1 MATGKETG
9 DFMAHKASADRS
21 RLRSILAG
29 STGNMVE
36 TFDWF
41 VYAAFA
47 LYFAPAFF
55 PKGDQTAQLLGSAA
69 VYAVGFL
76 ARPFGAWIM
85 GLYGDRSG
93 RRAAMIASVALMCL
107 GSLIIGLCPGYA
119 QIGIAAPAILVFA
132 RILQGVSMGGE
143 YGASATYLS
152 EMASRDRRGFWSGVF
167 YSTLMSGQLLAL
179 LLLLAL
185 TALLPP
191 DQMNAWGWRVAFI
204 VGALMATAV
213 LFMRRGMEET
223 PSFKA
228 RDGSRTATW
237 RLLTEHP
244 RETMMVFGLTAGGT
258 LAYYTFGTYMQK
270 FLVNTSGF
278 SKDQSNLITT
288 AALACFVLMQPVS
301 GALSDRFGR
310 RALLLAFGV
319 GGVLMTW
326 PVLSTL
332 AVTREPMTA
341 FLLVL
346 GSLAVI
352 SGYTSVS
359 AIVKAEMFPTEI
371 RALGVALPYAI
382 ANALFGG
389 SAEFIALSFKKAG
402 FEPGFYIYVTAVIGV
417 SLLTYLLMP
426 DTRRTSRILE
436 D

>member
-1 MATGKETG
+1 MAQDPQTE
-9 DFMAHKASADRS
+9 RS

-29 STGNMVE
+29 SAGNMVE

-47 LYFAPAFF
+47 LYFAPVFF

-85 GLYGDRSG
+85 GLYGDRAG
-93 RRAAMIASVALMCL
+93 RRAAMIVAVGLMCL

-119 QIGIAAPAILVFA
+119 QIGLAAPAILVLA

-152 EMASRDRRGFWSGVF
+152 EMASRDRRGFWSGIF

-185 TALLPP
+185 TAILPP
-191 DQMNAWGWRVAFI
+191 EQMNAWGWRVAFI

-213 LFMRRGMEET
+213 LVMRRGMEET

-237 RLLTEHP
+237 RLVSEHP

-278 SKDQSNLITT
+278 SRDQSNLITT
-288 AALACFVLMQPVS
+288 AALACFVLMQPLS

-310 RALLLAFGV
+310 RALLLAFGI
-319 GGVLMTW
+319 GGVAMTW

-332 AVTREPMTA
+332 AETREPLTA

-346 GSLAVI
+346 GSLAVV

-389 SAEFIALSFKKAG
+389 TAEFIALSFKQAG
-402 FEPGFYIYVTAVIGV
+402 FEPGFYIYVTVVIGM
-417 SLLTYLLMP
+417 SLVTYLIMP

>member
-1 MATGKETG
+1 
-9 DFMAHKASADRS
+9 
-21 RLRSILAG
+21 
-29 STGNMVE
+29 MVE

-47 LYFAPAFF
+47 LYFAPIFF

-85 GLYGDRSG
+85 GLYGDRAG
-93 RRAAMIASVALMCL
+93 RRAAMILAVGLMCL

-119 QIGIAAPAILVFA
+119 QIGLAAPAILVLA

-152 EMASRDRRGFWSGVF
+152 EMAARDRRGFWSGIF

-185 TALLPP
+185 TAVLPP
-191 DQMNAWGWRVAFI
+191 EAMNAWGWRVAFI

-213 LFMRRGMEET
+213 LLMRRGMDET

-237 RLLTEHP
+237 RLVTEHP
-244 RETMMVFGLTAGGT
+244 RETLMVFGLTAGGT

-270 FLVNTSGF
+270 FLVNTSGL
-278 SKDQSNLITT
+278 SRDQSNLITT
-288 AALACFVLMQPVS
+288 AALACFVLMQPLS

-310 RALLLAFGV
+310 RALLLAFGI
-319 GGVLMTW
+319 GGVAMTW

-332 AVTREPMTA
+332 AETREPLTA

-346 GSLAVI
+346 GSLAVV

-389 SAEFIALSFKKAG
+389 TAEFIALSFKQAG

-417 SLLTYLLMP
+417 SLVTYLLMP

>member
-1 MATGKETG
+1 MAQDPQAE
-9 DFMAHKASADRS
+9 RS

-29 STGNMVE
+29 SAGNMVE

-47 LYFAPAFF
+47 LYFAPVFF

-85 GLYGDRSG
+85 GLYGDRAG
-93 RRAAMIASVALMCL
+93 RRAAMILAVGLMCL

-119 QIGIAAPAILVFA
+119 QIGLAAPAILVLA

-152 EMASRDRRGFWSGVF
+152 EMASRDRRGFWSGIF

-185 TALLPP
+185 TSVLPP

-237 RLLTEHP
+237 RLVTDHP
-244 RETMMVFGLTAGGT
+244 RETLMVFGLTAGGT

-278 SKDQSNLITT
+278 SRDQSNLITT
-288 AALACFVLMQPVS
+288 AALACFVLMQPLS

-310 RALLLAFGV
+310 RALLLAFGI
-319 GGVLMTW
+319 GGVAMTW

-332 AVTREPMTA
+332 AVTTDPVTA
-341 FLLVL
+341 FLMVL
-346 GSLAVI
+346 GSLAVV

-389 SAEFIALSFKKAG
+389 TAEFIALSFKQAG
-402 FEPGFYIYVTAVIGV
+402 FEPGFYIYVTVVIGM
-417 SLLTYLLMP
+417 SLVTYLIMP
-426 DTRRTSRILE
+426 DTRRTSRIIE

>member
-1 MATGKETG
+1 MAQ
-9 DFMAHKASADRS
+9 DPKAERS

-29 STGNMVE
+29 SAGNMVE

-47 LYFAPAFF
+47 LYFAPIFF

-85 GLYGDRSG
+85 GLYGDRAG
-93 RRAAMIASVALMCL
+93 RRAAMILAVGLMCL

-119 QIGIAAPAILVFA
+119 QIGLAAPAILVLA

-152 EMASRDRRGFWSGVF
+152 EMAARDRRGFWSGIF

-185 TALLPP
+185 TAVLPP
-191 DQMNAWGWRVAFI
+191 EAMNAWGWRVAFI

-213 LFMRRGMEET
+213 LLMRRGMDET

-237 RLLTEHP
+237 RLVTEHP
-244 RETMMVFGLTAGGT
+244 RETLMVFGLTAGGT

-278 SKDQSNLITT
+278 SRDQSNLITT
-288 AALACFVLMQPVS
+288 AALACFVLMQPLS

-310 RALLLAFGV
+310 RALLLAFGI
-319 GGVLMTW
+319 GGVAMTW

-332 AVTREPMTA
+332 AETREPLTA

-346 GSLAVI
+346 GSLAVV

-389 SAEFIALSFKKAG
+389 TAEFIALSFKQAG

-417 SLLTYLLMP
+417 SLVTYLFMP

>member
-1 MATGKETG
+1 MAAGKETG
-9 DFMAHKASADRS
+9 DFMAHEASADRS

-29 STGNMVE
+29 SAGNMVE

-93 RRAAMIASVALMCL
+93 RRAAMIASVGLMCL

-179 LLLLAL
+179 FLLLAL

-417 SLLTYLLMP
+417 SLATYLLMP
-426 DTRRTSRILE
+426 DTRATSRILE

>member
-1 MATGKETG
+1 MAQDPQAE
-9 DFMAHKASADRS
+9 RS

-29 STGNMVE
+29 SAGNMVE

-47 LYFAPAFF
+47 LYFAPVFF

-85 GLYGDRSG
+85 GLYGDRAG
-93 RRAAMIASVALMCL
+93 RRAAMIVAVGLMCL

-119 QIGIAAPAILVFA
+119 QIGLAAPAILVLA

-152 EMASRDRRGFWSGVF
+152 EMASRDRRGFWSGIF

-185 TALLPP
+185 TAVLPP
-191 DQMNAWGWRVAFI
+191 EQMNAWGWRVAFI

-213 LFMRRGMEET
+213 LVMRRGMEET

-237 RLLTEHP
+237 RLVSEHP

-278 SKDQSNLITT
+278 SRDQSNLITT
-288 AALACFVLMQPVS
+288 AALACFVLMQPLS

-310 RALLLAFGV
+310 RALLLAFGI
-319 GGVLMTW
+319 GGVAMTW

-332 AVTREPMTA
+332 AETREPLTA

-346 GSLAVI
+346 GSLAVV

-389 SAEFIALSFKKAG
+389 TAEFIALSFKQAG
-402 FEPGFYIYVTAVIGV
+402 FEPGFYIYVTVVIGM
-417 SLLTYLLMP
+417 SLATYLVMP
-426 DTRRTSRILE
+426 DTRRTSRIIE

>member
-1 MATGKETG
+1 MAQDPQAE
-9 DFMAHKASADRS
+9 RS

-29 STGNMVE
+29 SAGNMVE

-47 LYFAPAFF
+47 LYFAPVFF

-85 GLYGDRSG
+85 GLYGDRAG
-93 RRAAMIASVALMCL
+93 RRAAMILAVGLMCL

-119 QIGIAAPAILVFA
+119 QIGLAAPAILVLA

-152 EMASRDRRGFWSGVF
+152 EMASRDRRGFWSGIF

-185 TALLPP
+185 TSVLPP

-237 RLLTEHP
+237 RLVTDHP
-244 RETMMVFGLTAGGT
+244 RETLMVFGLTAGGT

-278 SKDQSNLITT
+278 SRDQSNLITT
-288 AALACFVLMQPVS
+288 AALACFVLMQPLS

-310 RALLLAFGV
+310 RALLLAFGI
-319 GGVLMTW
+319 GGVAMTW

-332 AVTREPMTA
+332 AGTREPLTA

-346 GSLAVI
+346 GSLAVV

-389 SAEFIALSFKKAG
+389 TAEFIALSFKQAG
-402 FEPGFYIYVTAVIGV
+402 FEPGFYIYVTVVIGM
-417 SLLTYLLMP
+417 SLATYLVMP
-426 DTRRTSRILE
+426 DTRRTSRIIE

>member
-1 MATGKETG
+1 MAQDPQAE
-9 DFMAHKASADRS
+9 RS

-29 STGNMVE
+29 SAGNMVE

-47 LYFAPAFF
+47 LYFAPVFF

-85 GLYGDRSG
+85 GLYGDRAG
-93 RRAAMIASVALMCL
+93 RRAAMILAVGLMCL

-119 QIGIAAPAILVFA
+119 QIGLAAPAILVLA

-152 EMASRDRRGFWSGVF
+152 EMASRDRRGFWSGIF

-185 TALLPP
+185 TAILPP
-191 DQMNAWGWRVAFI
+191 EQMNAWGWRVAFI

-237 RLLTEHP
+237 RLVTDHP
-244 RETMMVFGLTAGGT
+244 RETLMVFGLTAGGT

-278 SKDQSNLITT
+278 SRDQSNLITT
-288 AALACFVLMQPVS
+288 AALACFVLMQPLS

-310 RALLLAFGV
+310 RALLLAFGI
-319 GGVLMTW
+319 GGVAMTW

-332 AVTREPMTA
+332 AETREPLTA

-346 GSLAVI
+346 GSLAVV

-389 SAEFIALSFKKAG
+389 TAEFIALSFKQAG
-402 FEPGFYIYVTAVIGV
+402 FEPGFYIYVTVVIGM
-417 SLLTYLLMP
+417 SLATYLVMP
-426 DTRRTSRILE
+426 DTRRTSRIIE

>member
-1 MATGKETG
+1 MAQ
-9 DFMAHKASADRS
+9 DPKAERS

-29 STGNMVE
+29 SAGNMVE

-47 LYFAPAFF
+47 LYFAPIFF

-85 GLYGDRSG
+85 GLYGDRAG
-93 RRAAMIASVALMCL
+93 RRAAMILAVGLMCL

-119 QIGIAAPAILVFA
+119 QIGLAAPAILVLA

-152 EMASRDRRGFWSGVF
+152 EMAARDRRGFWSGIF

-185 TALLPP
+185 TTVLPP
-191 DQMNAWGWRVAFI
+191 EAMNAWGWRVAFI

-213 LFMRRGMEET
+213 LLMRRGMDET

-237 RLLTEHP
+237 RLVTEHP
-244 RETMMVFGLTAGGT
+244 RETLMVFGLTAGGT

-278 SKDQSNLITT
+278 SRDQSNLITT
-288 AALACFVLMQPVS
+288 AALACFVLMQPLS

-310 RALLLAFGV
+310 RALLLAFGI
-319 GGVLMTW
+319 GGVAMTW

-332 AVTREPMTA
+332 AETREPLTA

-346 GSLAVI
+346 GSLAVV

-389 SAEFIALSFKKAG
+389 TAEFIALSFKQAG
-402 FEPGFYIYVTAVIGV
+402 FEPGFYVYVTAVIGV
-417 SLLTYLLMP
+417 SLVTYLLMP

>member
-1 MATGKETG
+1 MAQDPQAE
-9 DFMAHKASADRS
+9 RS

-29 STGNMVE
+29 SAGNMVE

-47 LYFAPAFF
+47 LYFAPVFF
-55 PKGDQTAQLLGSAA
+55 PRGDQTAQLLGSAA

-85 GLYGDRSG
+85 GLYGDRAG
-93 RRAAMIASVALMCL
+93 RRAAMIVAVGLMCL

-119 QIGIAAPAILVFA
+119 QIGLAAPAILVLA

-152 EMASRDRRGFWSGVF
+152 EMASRDRRGFWSGIF

-185 TALLPP
+185 TAVLPP
-191 DQMNAWGWRVAFI
+191 EQMNAWGWRVAFI

-213 LFMRRGMEET
+213 LVMRRGMEET

-237 RLLTEHP
+237 RLVSEHP

-278 SKDQSNLITT
+278 SRDHSNLITT
-288 AALACFVLMQPVS
+288 AALACFVLMQPLS

-310 RALLLAFGV
+310 RALLLAFGI
-319 GGVLMTW
+319 GGVAMTW

-332 AVTREPMTA
+332 AETREPLTA

-346 GSLAVI
+346 GSLAVV

-389 SAEFIALSFKKAG
+389 TAEFIALSFKQAG
-402 FEPGFYIYVTAVIGV
+402 FEPGFYIYVTVVIGM
-417 SLLTYLLMP
+417 SLVTYLIMP

>member
-1 MATGKETG
+1 
-9 DFMAHKASADRS
+9 MAHKASADRS

>member
-1 MATGKETG
+1 MAQDPQAER
-9 DFMAHKASADRS
+9 A

-29 STGNMVE
+29 SAGNMVE

-47 LYFAPAFF
+47 LYFAPVFF

-85 GLYGDRSG
+85 GLYGDRAG
-93 RRAAMIASVALMCL
+93 RRAAMILAVGLMCL

-119 QIGIAAPAILVFA
+119 QIGLAAPAILVLA

-152 EMASRDRRGFWSGVF
+152 EMASRDRRGFWSGIF

-185 TALLPP
+185 TSVLPP

-237 RLLTEHP
+237 RLVTDHP
-244 RETMMVFGLTAGGT
+244 RETLMVFGLTAGGT

-278 SKDQSNLITT
+278 SRDQSNLITT
-288 AALACFVLMQPVS
+288 AALACFVLMQPLS

-310 RALLLAFGV
+310 RALLLAFGI
-319 GGVLMTW
+319 GGVAMTW

-332 AVTREPMTA
+332 AVTTDPVTA
-341 FLLVL
+341 FLMVL
-346 GSLAVI
+346 GSLAVV

-389 SAEFIALSFKKAG
+389 TAEFIALSFKQAG
-402 FEPGFYIYVTAVIGV
+402 FEPGFYIYVTVVIGM
-417 SLLTYLLMP
+417 SLVTYMIMP
-426 DTRRTSRILE
+426 DTRRTSRIIE

>member
-1 MATGKETG
+1 MAQDPQAE
-9 DFMAHKASADRS
+9 RS

-29 STGNMVE
+29 SAGNMVE

-47 LYFAPAFF
+47 LYFAPVFF

-85 GLYGDRSG
+85 GLYGDRAG
-93 RRAAMIASVALMCL
+93 RRAAMIVAVGLMCL

-119 QIGIAAPAILVFA
+119 QIGLAAPAILVLA

-152 EMASRDRRGFWSGVF
+152 EMASRDRRGFWSGIF

-185 TALLPP
+185 TAVLPP
-191 DQMNAWGWRVAFI
+191 EQMNAWGWRVAFI

-213 LFMRRGMEET
+213 LVMRRGMEET

-237 RLLTEHP
+237 RLVSEHP

-278 SKDQSNLITT
+278 SRDQSNLITT
-288 AALACFVLMQPVS
+288 AALACFVLMQPLS

-310 RALLLAFGV
+310 RALLLAFGI
-319 GGVLMTW
+319 GGVAMTW

-332 AVTREPMTA
+332 AETREPLTA

-346 GSLAVI
+346 GSLAVV

-389 SAEFIALSFKKAG
+389 TAEFIALSFKKAG
-402 FEPGFYIYVTAVIGV
+402 FEPGFYIYVTVVIGM
-417 SLLTYLLMP
+417 SLVTYLIMP

>member
-1 MATGKETG
+1 MAQEAG
-9 DFMAHKASADRS
+9 ADRS

-29 STGNMVE
+29 SAGNMVE

-93 RRAAMIASVALMCL
+93 RRAAMIASVGLMCL

-152 EMASRDRRGFWSGVF
+152 EMASRDRRGFWSGIF

-179 LLLLAL
+179 FLLLAL

-301 GALSDRFGR
+301 GALSDRLGR

-332 AVTREPMTA
+332 AVTRDPLAA

-346 GSLAVI
+346 GSLAVV

>member
-1 MATGKETG
+1 
-9 DFMAHKASADRS
+9 
-21 RLRSILAG
+21 
-29 STGNMVE
+29 
-36 TFDWF
+36 
-41 VYAAFA
+41 
-47 LYFAPAFF
+47 
-55 PKGDQTAQLLGSAA
+55 
-69 VYAVGFL
+69 
-76 ARPFGAWIM
+76 
-85 GLYGDRSG
+85 
-93 RRAAMIASVALMCL
+93 MCL

-119 QIGIAAPAILVFA
+119 QIGLAAPAILVLA

-152 EMASRDRRGFWSGVF
+152 EMAARDRRGFWSGIF

-185 TALLPP
+185 TAVLPP
-191 DQMNAWGWRVAFI
+191 EAMNAWGWRVAFI

-237 RLLTEHP
+237 RLVTDHP
-244 RETMMVFGLTAGGT
+244 RETLMVFGLTAGGT

-278 SKDQSNLITT
+278 SRDQSNLITT
-288 AALACFVLMQPVS
+288 AALACFVLMQPLS

-310 RALLLAFGV
+310 RALLLAFGI
-319 GGVLMTW
+319 GGVAMTW

-332 AVTREPMTA
+332 AETREPLTA

-346 GSLAVI
+346 GSLAVV

-389 SAEFIALSFKKAG
+389 TAEFIALSFKQAG

-417 SLLTYLLMP
+417 SLVTYLLMP